1 MVYDNIFNNPGSN
14 YYAFIN
20 QVHLALLKGMIQ
32 TTISDSSLFNY
43 TIYNQKGLK
52 SWNDN

>member
-1 MVYDNIFNNPGSN
+1 MVYDNFFNNAGSN

-20 QVHLALLKGMIQ
+20 QAHLASLNGMVQ
-32 TTISDSSLFNY
+32 TTVSDSSLFNY

-52 SWNDN
+52 S